1 MNRMTHL
8 QLFFGLLIIGFLAG
22 PRAMEA
28 LNRIGTPNAPESAN
42 ISQIAAVGSA
52 HTIDELTQPQ
62 PKDAFADL
70 QLTGKAVFVWDI
82 TTHRKLFGYNEYAS
96 LPLASVTKMMTAL
109 IATELA
115 TPEATIAITGEDI
128 KEEGD
133 TGLFAGE
140 EWRLKDLLDF
150 TLVASSNDGASAI
163 ARASGSVLSSNA
175 SSTDPMTSKKLFI
188 AKMNEKA
195 HLIGLDNTRFV
206 NESGLDVTNDENGGH
221 GSARDMAVLFEYIFK
236 KYPELLTATTQAT
249 LKVHSLSKFIHN
261 IANTNIDVAST
272 TGIIGSKTGYT
283 DLAGGN
289 LVILVDIGI
298 NHPVAIA
305 VLGSTREGRFAD
317 VEQLIKAATEQIT
330 TEITSQ

>member
-28 LNRIGTPNAPESAN
+28 LNRIGTPSTPPSAT
-42 ISQIAAVGSA
+42 ISQIAAVGST
-52 HTIDELTQPQ
+52 HTVDELAQPQ
-62 PKDAFADL
+62 SEDPFAHL

-82 TTHRKLFGYNEYAS
+82 ATHRKLFGYNEYTP
-96 LPLASVTKMMTAL
+96 LPLASVTKMMTAVV
-109 IATELA
+109 ATEV
-115 TPEATIAITGEDI
+115 TPSDTKVAITGGDI
-128 KEEGD
+128 TEEGD
-133 TGLFAGE
+133 TGLLSGE
-140 EWRLKDLLDF
+140 VWHLKDLLDF

-163 ARASGSVLSSNA
+163 ARTSGALINPDA
-175 SSTDPMTSKKLFI
+175 SSADSALGKKLFI

-195 HLIGLDNTRFV
+195 HLIGLDNSRFI
-206 NESGLDVTNDENGGH
+206 NESGLDVTSTENGGY
-221 GSARDMAVLFEYIFK
+221 GSARDMAILFEYVFK

-249 LKVHSLSKFIHN
+249 LKIRSLSNFIHN

-317 VEQLIKAATEQIT
+317 VEQLIKAAT
-330 TEITSQ
+330 TEITSETTLQ